1 MFRFRLGNIPVEVQA
16 SHLITSAVLGLSFAP
31 AGRPGLIGSMG
42 FQVVSW
48 MFIVFVSVLIHELGH
63 AVASKAFGYQPSITL
78 EWMGG
83 HTRPNAPGPIPW
95 SRDVLLTLA
104 GPLFGLGLGIAC
116 YMGKRSLGHQSEV
129 LAYLLSVGALAN
141 FFWAALN
148 MAPVLPLDG
157 GRITSVLA
165 MRLFGRERGFLWAQ
179 ILAVITSVSLVLW
192 SIGNRQMFL
201 AVFFAMFGFQAL
213 RAAYDA
219 MKGPE
224 QEAREQSPQANTLQ
238 MATAALAKNQ
248 LDDARHL
255 AATVLDA
262 GEALTPDLASRAHRT
277 LGWVALKKGQGRMA
291 LDHFSQV
298 QGQPV
303 EPQALAAAFSLIG
316 DEGRALPLWEMAWRD
331 SGDRTVMHEY
341 AGSLIRAG
349 KEPQALKLP
358 QVDPAAAFSCAER
371 VLFIRGAFS
380 EAAAMG
386 ERALAYAPS
395 ATIAYDAACAFARAH
410 NIPDAVRL
418 LQRAKELGFRD
429 GTYAASD
436 EDLAPLHGNPGFE
449 AWLTELRQSAPS

>member
-1 MFRFRLGNIPVEVQA
+1 MFRFRLGSIPVEVQA

-116 YMGKRSLGHQSEV
+116 YVGKRSLGHQSDV
-129 LAYLLSVGALAN
+129 LAYLLGVGALAN
-141 FFWAALN
+141 FFWAGLN

-179 ILAVITSVSLVLW
+179 ILAVITSVGLVLW
-192 SIGNRQMFL
+192 SIDNRQMFL

-224 QEAREQSPQANTLQ
+224 QESREQSPQANTLQ
-238 MATAALAKNQ
+238 RAQAALAKNQ
-248 LDDARHL
+248 LEEARHL
-255 AATVLDA
+255 AATVLDS
-262 GEALTPDLASRAHRT
+262 GEALTPDLASRAHHT

-349 KEPQALKLP
+349 KEPQALRLP